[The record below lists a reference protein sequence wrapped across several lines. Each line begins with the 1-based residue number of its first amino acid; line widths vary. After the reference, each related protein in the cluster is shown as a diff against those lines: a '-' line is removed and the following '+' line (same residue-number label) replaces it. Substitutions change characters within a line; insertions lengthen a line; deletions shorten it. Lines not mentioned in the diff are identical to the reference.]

1 MSKFV
6 SIIVVTKGIENFL
19 DSCLE
24 SVKIQT
30 YLEFETIVIDNSKTN
45 LFYCGTLNKGIRQ
58 SKGDF
63 ILCLND
69 DVILDKGFVEKALQG
84 FYIDERIGMVS
95 GKILRPDGV
104 TIDSTGLF
112 LSPWRT
118 VRERGYGLKDI
129 GKFEKKEYIFGVNGA
144 VAFYRKEMLEE
155 IKENDDYFDE
165 DFHIFYEDLDIAW
178 RAQRMGWHA
187 YYIPKAIAYHI
198 RGGTVRNAR
207 GIDKPYARKYLSE
220 DLCFDL
226 LKNRYLVLIKNES
239 FLDFLLNLPFIFFY
253 DFLIWSYILLFRPRL
268 IRKFFSN
275 LQYFHSAFRKRSIH

>member
-1 MSKFV
+1 MV
-6 SIIVVTKGIENFL
+6 SIIVVTKGLDGYLECCL
-19 DSCLE
+19 DS
-24 SVKIQT
+24 VKKQT
-30 YLEFETIVIDNSKTN
+30 YSEREIIVIDNSHIN
-45 LFYCGTLNKGIRQ
+45 LFYCAALNKGIKQ

-69 DVILDKGFVEKALQG
+69 DVTLDKRFIETALEGFT
-84 FYIDERIGMVS
+84 INERIGMVS
-95 GKILRPDGV
+95 GKIMRCDGGV
-104 TIDSTGLF
+104 IDSTGLF
-112 LSPWRT
+112 LTPWRT
-118 VRERGYGLKDI
+118 AKERGYGIKDI
-129 GKFEKKEYIFGVNGA
+129 GQFKKQEYIFGVNGA
-144 VAFYRKEMLEE
+144 VAFYRREMLEE
-155 IKENDDYFDE
+155 IKEGNDYFDE